1 MNWLDPNFLP
11 WLIPIPPL
19 VAFAVILLA
28 AGRSR
33 LLSQIIAIFCMALSW
48 LMSLKVVW
56 TVITT
61 HKGLGL
67 TTFFH
72 SDTIWLVNG
81 SSTAG
86 SGALNMGI
94 LIDPLT
100 TIMLFMVPLA
110 CLLIF
115 IYTIG
120 YMAHDPRMTRFFA
133 YLSLFASGMLTL
145 VVADNLLMLFIG
157 WEVMGLCS
165 YLLIG
170 FWYEK
175 PSAYKAA
182 IKAFM
187 TTRVGDVIM
196 TLGIAYLWA
205 STGTLN
211 FRAILHDA
219 TVLHALASTP
229 ALGGFLG
236 LTAAGLIGLCIV
248 AGTNS
253 KTPQGPLHLLL
264 APALVVPAPPRA
276 IITS

>member
-1 MNWLDPNFLP
+1 MNWLDPNVLP

-33 LLSQIIAIFCMALSW
+33 ILSQIIAIFCMVLSW
-48 LMSLKVVW
+48 LMSVNVVW
-56 TVITT
+56 TVITQ
-61 HKGLGL
+61 HKDLGL
-67 TTFFH
+67 STVFH

-205 STGTLN
+205 NRRSSRCTCGCPT
-211 FRAILHDA
+211 RWKARR
-219 TVLHALASTP
+219 P
-229 ALGGFLG
+229 
-236 LTAAGLIGLCIV
+236 
-248 AGTNS
+248 
-253 KTPQGPLHLLL
+253 L
-264 APALVVPAPPRA
+264 AP
-276 IITS
+276 

>member
-1 MNWLDPNFLP
+1 MNWLDPNLLP

-33 LLSQIIAIFCMALSW
+33 ILSQVIAIFCMALSW
-48 LMSLKVVW
+48 LMSVNVVW
-56 TVITT
+56 TVITQ
-61 HKGLGL
+61 HKDLGMS
-67 TTFFH
+67 TVFQSST
-72 SDTIWLVNG
+72 SWLVNG

-165 YLLIG
+165 YLLIC

-175 PSAYKAA
+175 PTADKAA
-182 IKAFM
+182 MKAFM

-196 TLGIAYLWA
+196 MLGIAYLWG
-205 STGTLN
+205 STGTLD
-211 FRAILHDA
+211 FRALLHD
-219 TVLHALASTP
+219 P
-229 ALGGFLG
+229 DG
-236 LTAAGLIGLCIV
+236 LDKLEITHTL
-248 AGTNS
+248 S
-253 KTPQGPLHLLL
+253 
-264 APALVVPAPPRA
+264 A
-276 IITS
+276 IF